1 VGVGVAGLVAAPIAG
16 VKSKNP
22 VLGGVGGLVAGVGIL
37 GISVSGGVG
46 VGTYQLLVGAAKTPG
61 TVAAIIT
68 DDDLHGKTTI
78 DLAAV
83 EVEAQ
88 EEYRKSRKLV
98 EGEAEAPEYTPTATP
113 KERGMYEA
121 LGVEPDASAA
131 KIKKA
136 YYKLAMKEHPDKGGD
151 KEKFHAIGDA
161 YQVLSDVPK
170 RKSTP
175 RAHAERPPLA
185 PMPRLMI
192 PSPRRSQIRRARD
205 GGAQRRAAG
214 GPGGRV
220 RDDVWGAEVWAPR
233 GRSGGG
239 HAAAT
244 AGRRAH
250 EGGHGREAQGCA
262 GRAGK
267 PPREAAGHAPG

>member
-1 VGVGVAGLVAAPIAG
+1 MPQSIVSGARNAGGAVVAGVGVGVAGLVAAPIAG

-113 KERGMYEA
+113 KERGLYEA

-170 RKSTP
+170 RKKYAART
-175 RAHAERPPLA
+175 RGAPPT
-185 PMPRLMI
+185 R
-192 PSPRRSQIRRARD
+192 
-205 GGAQRRAAG
+205 
-214 GPGGRV
+214 
-220 RDDVWGAEVWAPR
+220 
-233 GRSGGG
+233 
-239 HAAAT
+239 T
-244 AGRRAH
+244 
-250 EGGHGREAQGCA
+250 
-262 GRAGK
+262 
-267 PPREAAGHAPG
+267 HAPSHDSVSSSLADTTSSGWRGSTTRRWRTRWSCSR

>member
-1 VGVGVAGLVAAPIAG
+1 M
-16 VKSKNP
+16 
-22 VLGGVGGLVAGVGIL
+22 
-37 GISVSGGVG
+37 
-46 VGTYQLLVGAAKTPG
+46 GAAKTPG

-98 EGEAEAPEYTPTATP
+98 EDEAEAPEYTPTATP
-113 KERGMYEA
+113 KERGLYEA

-151 KEKFHAIGDA
+151 KEKFQAIGDA

-170 RKSTP
+170 RKKYA
-175 RAHAERPPLA
+175 AHTRSA
-185 PMPRLMI
+185 PHSHPC
-192 PSPRRSQIRRARD
+192 PVS
-205 GGAQRRAAG
+205 
-214 GPGGRV
+214 
-220 RDDVWGAEVWAPR
+220 
-233 GRSGGG
+233 
-239 HAAAT
+239 
-244 AGRRAH
+244 
-250 EGGHGREAQGCA
+250 
-262 GRAGK
+262 
-267 PPREAAGHAPG
+267 

>member
-1 VGVGVAGLVAAPIAG
+1 M
-16 VKSKNP
+16 
-22 VLGGVGGLVAGVGIL
+22 GIL

-98 EGEAEAPEYTPTATP
+98 EGESEAPEYTPTATP
-113 KERGMYEA
+113 KERGLYEA

-170 RKSTP
+170 RKQYAART
-175 RAHAERPPLA
+175 RGAPPT
-185 PMPRLMI
+185 R
-192 PSPRRSQIRRARD
+192 
-205 GGAQRRAAG
+205 
-214 GPGGRV
+214 
-220 RDDVWGAEVWAPR
+220 
-233 GRSGGG
+233 
-239 HAAAT
+239 T
-244 AGRRAH
+244 
-250 EGGHGREAQGCA
+250 
-262 GRAGK
+262 
-267 PPREAAGHAPG
+267 HAPSHDSVSSSLADTTSSGWRGSTTRRWRTRWSCSR